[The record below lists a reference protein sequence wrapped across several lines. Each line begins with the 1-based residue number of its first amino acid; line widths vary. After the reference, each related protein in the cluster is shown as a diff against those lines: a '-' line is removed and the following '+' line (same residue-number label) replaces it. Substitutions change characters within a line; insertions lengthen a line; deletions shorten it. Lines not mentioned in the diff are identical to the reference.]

1 MTAAGQSDGGP
12 AEASEISP
20 RVRRLHVVG
29 AGLIGTSIG
38 LAAAAA
44 SWRVSF
50 EDREPERAFQA
61 AQRLRARARGGG
73 GEAGSAAGPRRSGP
87 ERQHVDIVCVAVP
100 PAETATAVIEALRT
114 YVGATVI
121 DVASVKA
128 EPQVHIYASNV
139 LADRY
144 VATHPLAGG
153 EGQGPDAGRSD
164 LLRGRSWVLC
174 VGAAS
179 ERHVARVL
187 ELVDVCGA
195 HPVRLTATEHD
206 RLLAVTSHLPQLLA
220 SALAAEVAAT
230 FPSPDPPAD
239 VDLRGVDPE
248 PLAASSLAGPALWD
262 MTRIAGSPAELWS
275 QIAGM
280 NHEALSGALSS
291 LLERLR
297 VVDGSLSSSAEA
309 ATGVRNLVEAGR
321 AARHQ
326 LGLKHQAAGFA
337 GGAPATSARVV
348 PGADTGW
355 TWAEFAI
362 DDTPGTLARI
372 FAAAGRLDLNVED
385 VRVDHAP
392 YATSGIVSVA
402 LRRAADAQ
410 RLRVELD
417 GSS

>member
-1 MTAAGQSDGGP
+1 MTAPDRSDGAPVEGSEAGP
-12 AEASEISP
+12 SL
-20 RVRRLHVVG
+20 RRLHVIG

-38 LAAAAA
+38 LAAAAG

-50 EDREPERAFQA
+50 EDREPERASRA
-61 AQRLRARARGGG
+61 AQRLRARAH
-73 GEAGSAAGPRRSGP
+73 EADSTARPPGSAS
-87 ERQHVDIVCVAVP
+87 ERQQVDIVCVAVP
-100 PAETATAVIEALRT
+100 PAETAAAVIQALRL
-114 YVGATVI
+114 YRGSTVI
-121 DVASVKA
+121 DVASVKT
-128 EPQVHIYASNV
+128 EPQLQVDASDASV
-139 LADRY
+139 DRY

-153 EGQGPDAGRSD
+153 EGHGPDAGRSD
-164 LLRGRSWVLC
+164 LLAGRSWVLC

-179 ERHVARVL
+179 VRHVARVL

-195 HPVRLTATEHD
+195 HPVRLSATEHD

-230 FPSPDPPAD
+230 FSSPDSPPD
-239 VDLRGVDPE
+239 VGVRGAE
-248 PLAASSLAGPALWD
+248 PVPASSLAGPALWD

-280 NHEALSGALSS
+280 NHEALNGALSS

-297 VVDGSLSSSAEA
+297 VVGASLGGSPAEA
-309 ATGVRNLVEAGR
+309 VTSVRDLVEDGR
-321 AARHQ
+321 AARLQ
-326 LGLKHQAAGFA
+326 LGLKHQAAGA
-337 GGAPATSARVV
+337 SGRVPTSSASAV

-372 FAAAGRLDLNVED
+372 FAAAGRLGLNVED

-392 YATSGIVSVA
+392 YASSGIVGVA
-402 LRRAADAQ
+402 LRQAADAQ
-410 RLRVELD
+410 RLRAELD
-417 GSS
+417 GRS